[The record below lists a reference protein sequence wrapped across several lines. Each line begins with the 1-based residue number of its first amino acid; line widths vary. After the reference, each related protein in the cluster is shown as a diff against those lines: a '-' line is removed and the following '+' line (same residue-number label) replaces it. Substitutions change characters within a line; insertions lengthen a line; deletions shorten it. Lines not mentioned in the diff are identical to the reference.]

1 MSRQSCLARFWS
13 VLQLCPIF
21 TVGQSAPDIR
31 SFFDLQIIVF
41 YSVLLKLS
49 PNLDML
55 KYNFCYYKNN
65 SYSCKCTYLLTVVTF
80 FMKNFRSQINEQK
93 HTFLTIFDTTF
104 QFVWWKISVDLC
116 PRLLCSMMLNV
127 YITVKNIYSR
137 AI

>member
-41 YSVLLKLS
+41 CSVLLKLS